1 MSIWNFVRG
10 ELIDIVEWVDDT
22 PDTMV
27 WRFPRP
33 DNEIKNGAKL
43 IVRESQVAAFIN
55 EGQLADLFLFP
66 GTFTLAT
73 QNLPVLSTLRG
84 WKYGFDSPFK
94 AEVYFVSTKTFTGHK
109 WGTKNPIMLRD
120 PEFGPVRLR
129 AFGTFAVKVV
139 QPATFLKEIV
149 GTNGRFSTGDIA
161 AQLRDMVVA
170 RFADTLGE
178 SRIPLLDLASNY
190 DELGQFITSRIKDD
204 FAAFGLEV
212 VRLWVENISLP
223 PEVEQALD
231 KRTSMGIVGDLHKY
245 AQFQSAN
252 AMEKAAEN
260 PGGAGASG
268 IGMGMGF
275 AMANQMG
282 QMFGNAQQG
291 QSQPQIQGHGQ
302 GSPPQLPPGAGGPPA
317 LPQQQGA
324 AEWYVAY
331 QGQQTGPARPRR
343 APARRPRRQAHA
355 GHARL
360 AQGHGAVV
368 EGGGG
373 AGAVRPHRRGPAAA
387 AAAVADGERA
397 AEAQR
402 EARHGSSGTRTPVR
416 GVRAVSPQHGHR
428 PRAVARRRRLRLG
441 RVRCHAA
448 RGAGRRGP
456 RDPRQGRPRWRDMEV
471 LGRDNSTEAFD
482 RLRDELAGGSAATR
496 AWALREVNAAGRMT
510 PSVFDRKLGQ
520 LLDDVTVEDGLTPA
534 LLLAGPEPG
543 PHTRAALERGV
554 RERPEVALHF
564 AAALLDL
571 AGLGGGDTAA
581 FNPRFRPTLLKL
593 LPNEPRFAPGR
604 HRAGVRLA
612 GGGPGR
618 PRDATRKTLAL
629 PRVNA
634 PPPTS
639 PSASSPAA
647 VRGQPRVRPGHDGA
661 DVPVLRHA
669 QRHRADARGHR
680 GARLPRAR
688 RRTAT
693 SAEAQETLTSAAT
706 PAAPRPTSRTAWSPA
721 GARSAGRPSWRRRRA
736 SGRSSRGRC
745 CRSTCGAN
753 RPTRCSSGGW
763 RRCGSRPTTSRPSP
777 AGPAWTAPTSPPGR
791 TTPTPTAPTPAS
803 AATTTGRRRPTPPSR
818 TAGTSPA
825 RARSA
830 ARAGGPPV
838 AA

>member
-302 GSPPQLPPGAGGPPA
+302 GSPPQLPPARAARRRCRSSRVPPSGTSLTRASRPGQLDRGA
-317 LPQQQGA
+317 LQQGA
-324 AEWYVAY
+324 RAGKLTRDTLVWRKGM
-331 QGQQTGPARPRR
+331 GQWSK
-343 APARRPRRQAHA
+343 A
-355 GHARL
+355 G
-360 AQGHGAVV
+360 
-368 EGGGG
+368 
-373 AGAVRPHRRGPAAA
+373 
-387 AAAVADGERA
+387 
-397 AEAQR
+397 
-402 EARHGSSGTRTPVR
+402 
-416 GVRAVSPQHGHR
+416 
-428 PRAVARRRRLRLG
+428 
-441 RVRCHAA
+441 
-448 RGAGRRGP
+448 
-456 RDPRQGRPRWRDMEV
+456 EV
-471 LGRDNSTEAFD
+471 Q
-482 RLRDELAGGSAATR
+482 ELADLIG
-496 AWALREVNAAGRMT
+496 EV
-510 PSVFDRKLGQ
+510 
-520 LLDDVTVEDGLTPA
+520 
-534 LLLAGPEPG
+534 
-543 PHTRAALERGV
+543 
-554 RERPEVALHF
+554 
-564 AAALLDL
+564 
-571 AGLGGGDTAA
+571 
-581 FNPRFRPTLLKL
+581 
-593 LPNEPRFAPGR
+593 
-604 HRAGVRLA
+604 
-612 GGGPGR
+612 
-618 PRDATRKTLAL
+618 
-629 PRVNA
+629 
-634 PPPTS
+634 PPP
-639 PSASSPAA
+639 
-647 VRGQPRVRPGHDGA
+647 
-661 DVPVLRHA
+661 
-669 QRHRADARGHR
+669 
-680 GARLPRAR
+680 LP
-688 RRTAT
+688 
-693 SAEAQETLTSAAT
+693 Q
-706 PAAPRPTSRTAWSPA
+706 
-721 GARSAGRPSWRRRRA
+721 
-736 SGRSSRGRC
+736 
-745 CRSTCGAN
+745 
-753 RPTRCSSGGW
+753 
-763 RRCGSRPTTSRPSP
+763 
-777 AGPAWTAPTSPPGR
+777 
-791 TTPTPTAPTPAS
+791 
-803 AATTTGRRRPTPPSR
+803 
-818 TAGTSPA
+818 
-825 RARSA
+825 
-830 ARAGGPPV
+830 V
-838 AA
+838 